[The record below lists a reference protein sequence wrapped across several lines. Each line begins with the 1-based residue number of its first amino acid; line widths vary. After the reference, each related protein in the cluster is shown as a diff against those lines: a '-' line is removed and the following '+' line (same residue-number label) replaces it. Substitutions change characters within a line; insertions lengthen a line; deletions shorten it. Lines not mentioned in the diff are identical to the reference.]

1 MCINKFYSIKSY
13 LCSYKCAYSC
23 TVYNKRKNKHIAEQ
37 INLFYNINLKIPF
50 CESDLYNFITKIQ
63 KKRFYNNI
71 RLINNYQ

>member
-1 MCINKFYSIKSY
+1 MI

-23 TVYNKRKNKHIAEQ
+23 TVYNKRKNKHTAEQ
-37 INLFYNINLKIPF
+37 FNLFHNINLKMPF
-50 CESDLYNFITKIQ
+50 YKSDLYNFTTKIQ